1 MSIDHAGM
9 VPQPA
14 PSADPT
20 GPRVPDPERGT
31 REPTTTALLR
41 RAKETDD
48 DVERCRLLEE
58 VVLLNI
64 GPARRLAR
72 RYAGR
77 GVAVEDLE
85 QVAYTALVLAA
96 RRFDPAYGSEFLAYA
111 ATCIRGELR
120 KHFRDHAWMVRPT
133 RQVQELQPRIN
144 AAREDLGQELGRSP
158 RPQELAD
165 HLGVELDVVI
175 EALAADGCFA
185 PSSLDRPFGE
195 DGSATLAESLPAESD
210 EWQAV
215 EARLLLEPL
224 VARLDERDRRI
235 VELRFVH
242 ERTQQEI
249 ADDIG
254 VTQMQVSR
262 LLSRILRDLRQ
273 DLGDTEA
280 GEVQAS

>member
-1 MSIDHAGM
+1 MAIHAAESASAPVG
-9 VPQPA
+9 PSTPNTPA
-14 PSADPT
+14 ADP
-20 GPRVPDPERGT
+20 DRGT
-31 REPTTTALLR
+31 REPTTAVLLR
-41 RAKETDD
+41 RAQDATDE
-48 DVERCRLLEE
+48 VERSRLLEE
-58 VVLLNI
+58 VVLLNL

-96 RRFDPAYGSEFLAYA
+96 RRFDPTYGSEFLAYA

-133 RQVQELQPRIN
+133 RQVQEMQPRIN
-144 AAREDLGQELGRSP
+144 AAREELGQELGRSP
-158 RPQELAD
+158 RPTELAE
-165 HLGVELDVVI
+165 HLGVGLDVVI
-175 EALAADGCFA
+175 EALAADGCFS
-185 PSSLDRPFGE
+185 PSSLDRPFAE
-195 DGSATLAESLPAESD
+195 EGSASLADSLPAETD

-254 VTQMQVSR
+254 VTQMHVSR
-262 LLSRILRDLRQ
+262 LLRRILAELREQ
-273 DLGDTEA
+273 LERPGARGITH
-280 GEVQAS
+280 G

>member
-1 MSIDHAGM
+1 MSLDHAGTS
-9 VPQPA
+9 PRPA
-14 PSADPT
+14 VSADPADV
-20 GPRVPDPERGT
+20 RAPDPERGT

-41 RAKETDD
+41 RAQETDD
-48 DVERCRLLEE
+48 DVERSRLLEE

-144 AAREDLGQELGRSP
+144 AAREDLGQEMGRSP

-254 VTQMQVSR
+254 VTQMHVSR
-262 LLSRILRDLRQ
+262 LLRRILTELREQ
-273 DLGDTEA
+273 LEWSDGATPATD
-280 GEVQAS
+280 